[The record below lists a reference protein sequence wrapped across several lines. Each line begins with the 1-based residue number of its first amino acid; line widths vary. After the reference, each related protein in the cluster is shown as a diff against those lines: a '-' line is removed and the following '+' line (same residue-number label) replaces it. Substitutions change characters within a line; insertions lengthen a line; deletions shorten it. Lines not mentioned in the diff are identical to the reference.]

1 MYFGTGWTTS
11 WQIDL
16 VTNTFVNP
24 IGLYKGLLHLL
35 FFPSQSDCKYHQ
47 NGFLLCVYLA
57 KSLALIHFYFISYSF
72 FLFVH
77 VVVCGRIQWGNTHTK
92 SKLCSPII
100 SLQNK
105 REKCKKKKKKDWET
119 QLQNALSSTRP
130 QDWTELRRSKVQTSP
145 FSSSPSPFEP
155 THRPL
160 APRTTCTG
168 E

>member
-105 REKCKKKKKKDWET
+105 REKCKKKKKKKTERRSSKM
-119 QLQNALSSTRP
+119 LSPPHGLR
-130 QDWTELRRSKVQTSP
+130 TELNCGGQKFKP
-145 FSSSPSPFEP
+145 LL
-155 THRPL
+155 L
-160 APRTTCTG
+160 APPPHRLNPPTDL
-168 E
+168 